1 MLNVLLSGRAY
12 ATFVEQLR
20 SFSLKLFFVA
30 FLEVD
35 EFSPAR
41 VW

>member
-20 SFSLKLFFVA
+20 SFSLELFFVA
-30 FLEVD
+30 LLEVD
-35 EFSPAR
+35 EFSLAR